1 MSAHAVKMTSHVA
14 LLRGQ
19 RLKEHLQFLSQRYQW
34 NSFGRSVE
42 VGPKSVTKRDRRRV
56 ERQSLEIAQTP
67 VRSYTAPKLPE
78 VSAVQSTP
86 VFATRSVNF
95 LAALDRDDSDA
106 SEEEAEFDDD
116 DVENELME
124 SFNRLDVIE
133 YVPAPKRPALA
144 LIDRNVAS
152 SVVVGG
158 AKGVIKVAT
167 TPGPSGP
174 ICVKGFKK
182 ERCKLVVQLFT
193 KYNDTVFGSQLPSDL
208 VIKWNKR
215 LLTTAG
221 ITKLRLSSQKRVA
234 VVELSEKVVDDLDRL
249 KNTLLHELCHAAAWI
264 VDAERRPPHG
274 KSFWKWAQKA
284 SLIDTITTCHSY
296 IIHKPF
302 KYRCGNSECGV
313 EYNRFSK
320 SIDLE
325 RQRCGA
331 CRSVIEYIGKVDI
344 AGTPVAPKTAGG
356 FAAFVQAHFAKAKSK
371 LNTPRSKVARDGKA
385 ATHTE
390 VMQTLSAWYKE
401 DKKKAVNVDF

>member
-1 MSAHAVKMTSHVA
+1 MNTAGVA

-67 VRSYTAPKLPE
+67 VRSYTAPKLTE
-78 VSAVQSTP
+78 ISAFQLTP
-86 VFATRSVNF
+86 VFATSSVNF

-106 SEEEAEFDDD
+106 SKEEADIDDD
-116 DVENELME
+116 YLENELME

-133 YVPAPKRPALA
+133 FVPAPKRPALA

-152 SVVVGG
+152 SNRVGDT
-158 AKGVIKVAT
+158 KGVIKVAT
-167 TPGPSGP
+167 TPGSSGP
-174 ICVKGFKK
+174 TFDKGFKK
-182 ERCKLVVQLFT
+182 ERCKLVLQLFT
-193 KYNDTVFGSQLPSDL
+193 KYNATVFDSQLPSDL

-221 ITKLRLSSQKRVA
+221 ITKLRLTSQKRVA